1 MFKKDAFVR
10 RIFSVLLFVIV
21 GVTVFL
27 LTRNSGPK
35 NGVAELAVKSS
46 APAKNLPAR
55 QAPEVNTSAV
65 SPAQAAAPRL
75 NTAQVYRFDSPVVAG
90 KPAAIPARFSTPS
103 AAEATIRSARLME
116 MIDGS
121 LSSLRQ
127 GDTIQLPLPDN
138 RLVSGRVNVVQRES
152 DGQILVGGDLTG
164 AIKGTFS
171 LGEDDSRFG
180 GFIIPAEGKV
190 AYQIETGRDGAAY
203 LLEKNKGSVVCMEL
217 PIMVVSRSVVREAQR
232 GETVASQEASE
243 LVAAAAEV
251 AASEY
256 SLSSR
261 PTATAVA
268 YLDFDG
274 ENVTDAAWNNGNVIN
289 ASSSGLSADQ
299 ITEVWRR
306 VSEDYRPFN
315 IDVTT
320 SRSRYDNAPAGSRIR
335 CIITQNNSWYGS
347 AGGVAYIG
355 SWSASGGGGMS
366 NTVPCWV
373 FSNLLSLNSRY
384 VAEAVSH
391 EIGHTLGLSHDGLND
406 ASGNYLQSYYAGHG
420 YGATSRAPIMGS
432 GYYSSVV
439 QWSNGNYSTNS
450 NVGNNTENDLA
461 IISDSSNHA
470 GYMTDDT
477 GGTRATARALAFS
490 SGSTVAT
497 IGLIERTG
505 DVDYYS
511 FTTSGGSVSFT
522 LVPEFSNL
530 SSVPNLDTRATLYDA
545 SGNTVADS
553 NPTGSLFPSIATT
566 VGSGTYYIA
575 VTGVGEG
582 SVPGT
587 GYTNYGSL
595 GRYEITGTVVSSA
608 TQAPSITSGSSGSA
622 TRGSSFSHQITA
634 SNSPTSYAASGLPS
648 GLSINTSSG
657 LISGTVSTSVSA
669 GSYSISI
676 SATNSGGTGTQT
688 FTLTVSDPLPAAPVI
703 TSASTGNAVAGSSFS
718 HQVVA
723 SNSPTSYAASGLP
736 SGLSINTSSGLISGT
751 VSSSASAGVYSV
763 SITATNAGGTGAQTF
778 ALTVTIPLP
787 AAPVI
792 TSSNSGSAVIGS
804 AFSHQVVASNTPT
817 SYAASGLPSGV
828 SINSSTGLISGTVS
842 SSASAGVYSVTIV
855 ATNAGGSGTQIFSL
869 TLTSPLPSAPV
880 INSGATASGVTG
892 SAFSYQISASNS
904 PTSYGASG
912 LPSGLSIN
920 TSSGQISGTISS
932 SASVGVYV
940 VTLTATNAGG
950 SGTKLLSLTVT
961 APAISAPVITSA
973 ASARVV
979 LGVDFSF
986 DVVATNS
993 PTSFVATGLPPG
1005 MSINGLTGRISG
1017 AAPVSMTTGFYVATI
1032 TATNAGGSGVQQFTL
1047 EVKSAFAAWAQDK
1060 QIGDINAASAAD
1072 PDGDGMGNLLEYA
1085 FDLSPSAPDTA
1096 AVTEVG
1102 IVNVNGTR
1110 RMELTFTRPNNRP
1123 DLVYTVE
1130 VSSDMRTWTAG
1141 HTYGSNVTNGSGLP
1155 TQEMERTSLGLAGE
1169 RIRVRDIG
1177 GVGQRFIRLKVTTL

>member
-1 MFKKDAFVR
+1 MFKKDVHAR
-10 RIFSVLLFVIV
+10 RIFSGLLVVIV

-27 LTRNSGPK
+27 LTHNSAPK
-35 NGVAELAVKSS
+35 NKVAELAAELA
-46 APAKNLPAR
+46 APAKNFAVQR
-55 QAPEVNTSAV
+55 SAAV
-65 SPAQAAAPRL
+65 SPSDASSAIATAPRL
-75 NTAQVYRFDSPVVAG
+75 NSHQVYRFESPVVAG

-138 RLVSGRVNVVQRES
+138 RLVSGRINVVQRES
-152 DGQILVGGDLTG
+152 DGQIVVGGDLIG
-164 AIKGTFS
+164 ATEGTFS
-171 LGEDDSRFG
+171 LGEDDSRVG
-180 GFIIPAEGKV
+180 GFIIPAEGKI

-232 GETVASQEASE
+232 GEIAKGQEASE
-243 LVAAAAEV
+243 GSAAASQIAE
-251 AASEY
+251 SEY

-274 ENVTDAAWNNGNVIN
+274 EIVTDAAWNNGNAIN

-315 IDVTT
+315 VDVTT
-320 SRSRYDNAPAGSRIR
+320 SRSRYDNAPARSRIR
-335 CIITQNNSWYGS
+335 CIITQNNGWYGS

-355 SWSASGGGGMS
+355 SWSASGSGGMS
-366 NTVPCWV
+366 STVPCWV

-406 ASGNYLQSYYAGHG
+406 GSGNYLQSYYAGHG
-420 YGATSRAPIMGS
+420 SGATSWAPIMGS

-439 QWSNGNYSTNS
+439 QWSNGNYSTNG

-470 GYMTDDT
+470 GYMSDDT
-477 GGTRATARALAFS
+477 GGTLATARALAFS
-490 SGSTVAT
+490 GGSTVST
-497 IGLIERTG
+497 VGLIERSG
-505 DVDYYS
+505 EVDYYS
-511 FTTSGGSVSFT
+511 FITSGGSVT
-522 LVPEFSNL
+522 LALVTEFSSL
-530 SSVPNLDTRATLYDA
+530 TGVPNLDARATLYDA
-545 SGNTVADS
+545 AGNTVVSS
-553 NPTGSLFPSIATT
+553 NPTGSLFPSISTT
-566 VGSGTYYIA
+566 LSSGTYYVAIA
-575 VTGVGEG
+575 GVGEG

-595 GRYEITGTVVSSA
+595 GRYEITGTVASSA
-608 TQAPSITSGSSGSA
+608 AEPPAITSGNSGNA
-622 TRGSSFSHQITA
+622 TRGSSFSHQIVA
-634 SNSPTSYAASGLPS
+634 SNSPSSYGASGLPS
-648 GLSINTSSG
+648 GLSLNTSSG

-669 GSYSISI
+669 GSYSVSL

-688 FTLTVSDPLPAAPVI
+688 FTLNVSDPLPSAPVI
-703 TSASTGNAVAGSSFS
+703 TSVSTGNAVAGSSFS

-723 SNSPTSYAASGLP
+723 SNSPTSYSASGLP
-736 SGLSINTSSGLISGT
+736 SGLSMNASNGLISGT
-751 VSSSASAGVYSV
+751 VSSAASAGVYSV
-763 SITATNAGGTGAQTF
+763 SLTATNAGGSGAQTF
-778 ALTVTIPLP
+778 ALTLTVPLP

-792 TSSNSGSAVIGS
+792 SSASSGSAVIGS
-804 AFSHQVVASNTPT
+804 AFSHQVVASSAPT

-828 SINSSTGLISGTVS
+828 SINSSSGLISGTVS
-842 SSASAGVYSVTIV
+842 FSASAGVHSVTIV
-855 ATNAGGSGTQIFSL
+855 ATNAGGSGTQTFSL

-880 INSGATASGVTG
+880 ITSAATASGVT
-892 SAFSYQISASNS
+892 SSSFSYQMSASNS

-920 TSSGQISGTISS
+920 TGSGLISGTISS

-950 SGTKLLSLTVT
+950 SGTKLLSITVT
-961 APAISAPVITSA
+961 APVIAAPVITSA

-986 DVVATNS
+986 EVVAANS

-1005 MSINGLTGRISG
+1005 MSINSLTGRISG
-1017 AAPVSMTTGFYVATI
+1017 AAPVSMATGFYVATI
-1032 TATNAGGSGVQQFTL
+1032 TASNAGGSGIQPFTL

-1060 QIGDINAASAAD
+1060 QIGDISAASAAD

-1096 AVTEVG
+1096 SVTEVG
-1102 IVNVNGTR
+1102 MVNVNGTR

-1123 DLVYTVE
+1123 DLVYTIE
-1130 VSSDMRTWTAG
+1130 VSANMQTWTAG